1 MELGEFM
8 RHQRVDAHLTLRQVD
23 HDIISDAV
31 LSRFERGESEISA
44 ETFVQLLPRLYGTV
58 GYQESQFLMENR
70 DRFFYPVN
78 EDGTVAGLARQQDF
92 YKAQYQHHPWLYYRL
107 AAIRFSLLANMYTP
121 EFLPTNK
128 QTEVSILFDYLESV
142 KDWGEFEIGLSLAM
156 SHYALTSDQIRSI
169 WPMLITFISHHND
182 SFSIHWQ
189 PSVYYD
195 AIGVCQALIFITI
208 AYQDFDEAT
217 AMAKT
222 LSKFSIQGNIV
233 LLYNQT
239 RCQMMLAY
247 HGAPSPVL
255 DNQFRQLVAMWND
268 ELIPGYATKTLKRWD
283 EFTAVERA
291 QHGN

>member
-8 RHQRVDAHLTLRQVD
+8 RHQRIDAHLTLRQVD

-58 GYQESQFLMENR
+58 GYLESQFLMENR
-70 DRFFYPVN
+70 DRVFYPVN
-78 EDGTVAGLARQQDF
+78 EDGTVAGLARQRDF

-121 EFLPTNK
+121 EFLPTDK

-142 KDWGEFEIGLSLAM
+142 KDWGEFEIGLLLAM
-156 SHYALTSDQIRSI
+156 SHYTLTSNQIHSI
-169 WPMLITFISHHND
+169 WPMLISFISHHND

-189 PSVYYD
+189 PSEYCD
-195 AIGVCQALIFITI
+195 AIGVCQSLIWTTI
-208 AYQDFDEAT
+208 AYQDFDEA
-217 AMAKT
+217 AEMAKT
-222 LSKFSIQGNIV
+222 LSKFSMQGNIV
-233 LLYNQT
+233 LLYNQASY
-239 RCQMMLAY
+239 RMMLAY
-247 HGAPSPVL
+247 HDAPSPAL
-255 DNQFRQLVAMWND
+255 DNRFRQLVAMWTN
-268 ELIPGYATKTLKRWD
+268 EMVPGHAAKVLKQWD
-283 EFTAVERA
+283 EFTTTERA